1 MKLDRILVAIDGSAD
16 SLAAVEW
23 AAGLAAL
30 AGAEVVAVH
39 AAGLLEQARS
49 DELRRTLAEAWCEP
63 LLAAGVPTREVVRD
77 GSAVPVIL
85 ATADEEEV
93 DLLVLG
99 SRGAG
104 SSPVQV
110 LGSTSTR
117 VSQQANRPVV
127 IVPGAAH
134 GRGHGSADEVHLA
147 DGRTVLVREARDSDA
162 PRVAALVAD
171 DRPGTAAVLLAL
183 DGEAV
188 AGIGRYWPL
197 EGTDAADVHVVVA
210 PPYRGSGLGRKL
222 LVLLGV
228 HAFEGHVRR
237 FTASYP
243 ADQRAVDALVSG
255 SGLSHRST
263 SAAGTTEVEIELPG
277 P

>member
-23 AAGLAAL
+23 TAGLAAL

-39 AAGLLEQARS
+39 AVGLLEQARS
-49 DELRRTLAEAWCEP
+49 DELRRTLADGWCAP
-63 LLAAGVPTREVVRD
+63 LRAAGVRTREVLRD

-99 SRGAG
+99 SRGMG
-104 SSPVQV
+104 ISSARV

-117 VSQQANRPVV
+117 VSQQANQPVV
-127 IVPGAAH
+127 IVPGASH
-134 GRGHGSADEVHLA
+134 EGHGSADGVQLT

-162 PRVAALVAD
+162 PRVAALVTD

-183 DGEAV
+183 DGEVV
-188 AGIGRYWPL
+188 AGVGRYRPL

-228 HAFEGHVRR
+228 HAFERGIRR

-243 ADQRAVDALVSG
+243 ADQRAIDALVSG
-255 SGLSHRST
+255 SGLPYRAT
-263 SAAGTTEVEIELPG
+263 EAAGTAEVEIELPG
-277 P
+277 R

>member
-39 AAGLLEQARS
+39 AVGLLEQARS
-49 DELRRTLAEAWCEP
+49 DELRRTLAGEWCAP
-63 LLAAGVPTREVVRD
+63 LSAAGIRTREVLRD

-99 SRGAG
+99 SRGVG
-104 SSPVQV
+104 NSPAQV

-117 VSQQANRPVV
+117 VSQQANQPVV
-127 IVPGAAH
+127 IVPSDAH
-134 GRGHGSADEVHLA
+134 RRGHGSADEVQLA

-162 PRVAALVAD
+162 PRVAALAAD
-171 DRPGTAAVLLAL
+171 DRPATPAVLLAL
-183 DGEAV
+183 DGEVV
-188 AGIGRYWPL
+188 AGVGRYWPV

-228 HAFEGHVRR
+228 HAFERGIRR

-255 SGLSHRST
+255 SGLPHRAT
-263 SAAGTTEVEIELPG
+263 AAAGTTQVEIELPG
-277 P
+277 R